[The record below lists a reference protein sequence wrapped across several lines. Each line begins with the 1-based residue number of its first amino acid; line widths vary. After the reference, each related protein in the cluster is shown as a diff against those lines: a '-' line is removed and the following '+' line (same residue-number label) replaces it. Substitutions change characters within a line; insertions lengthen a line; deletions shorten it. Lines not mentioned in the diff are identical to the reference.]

1 MIKYYIIGT
10 IILVIAILANLLAN
24 KLGIKTWYDFLNGI
38 GNNSSFSVIDYI
50 WLFAAYPLILGLS
63 YKLGIIIF
71 SKVL

>member
-38 GNNSSFSVIDYI
+38 GNNSSLSVID
-50 WLFAAYPLILGLS
+50 
-63 YKLGIIIF
+63 
-71 SKVL
+71 